1 MCDKIRPLYDRIL
14 VKRLED
20 MEEKSPAGI
29 IIPDTAKEKGQVGEV
44 VAVGAGRRT
53 ESGALTPLAI
63 KMGDR
68 VLFAKY
74 AGTDAGKDRIIL
86 REDDILGVFEK

>member
-1 MCDKIRPLYDRIL
+1 MFDKIRPLYDRVL

-29 IIPDTAKEKGQVGEV
+29 IIPDTAKEKGQMGEV

-53 ESGALTPLAI
+53 DSGTLTPLAVRV
-63 KMGDR
+63 GDR

-74 AGTDAGKDRIIL
+74 AGTDAAKDHIIL
-86 REDDILGVFEK
+86 REDDILAIFEK